1 MRAEKIKNKEL
12 KERIRKGTKS
22 AKETILVSEHPDIKK
37 FLNKIIIGDAESVL
51 SKIPSNSIDIVLTS
65 PPYNFGHSYANDS
78 TQDTVEWNEYFK
90 KLFNIWKE
98 CYRILKPGGRMVVN
112 VQPLFS
118 DYVPT
123 HHIISKQLLD
133 IGFLWKAEVLWEKN
147 NYNAK
152 YTAWGSWKS
161 PSMPYLKYT
170 WEFIEIFDK
179 ETHKKSGKKEY
190 IDITGEEFKEWVY
203 AKWRF
208 TPETRMKEFS
218 HPAMFPEELPM
229 RVLKL
234 FSYKGDIV
242 LDPFNGAGTTTVVA
256 WRLRRRFVGIDISKK
271 YCEIAFKRIKKEAMQ
286 KNLFEEKLDFDF
298 PEPEIIEESKL

>member
-1 MRAEKIKNKEL
+1 MRPEKIKNKEL

-51 SKIPSNSIDIVLTS
+51 SKMPSNSVDIVLTS
-65 PPYNFGHSYANDS
+65 PPYNFGHSYANDP

-98 CYRILKPGGRMVVN
+98 CYRILKPGGRIVVN

-123 HHIISKQLLD
+123 HHIISNQLIK

-179 ETHKKSGKKEY
+179 GTHKKAGKKEY
-190 IDITGEEFKEWVY
+190 IDITEGEFKEWVY

-208 TPETRMKEFS
+208 TPETRMKEFG
-218 HPAMFPEELPM
+218 HPAMFPEELPR

-256 WRLRRRFVGIDISKK
+256 WKLRRRFIGIDISKK
-271 YCEIAFKRIKKEAMQ
+271 YLERASR
-286 KNLFEEKLDFDF
+286 FEGGY
-298 PEPEIIEESKL
+298 